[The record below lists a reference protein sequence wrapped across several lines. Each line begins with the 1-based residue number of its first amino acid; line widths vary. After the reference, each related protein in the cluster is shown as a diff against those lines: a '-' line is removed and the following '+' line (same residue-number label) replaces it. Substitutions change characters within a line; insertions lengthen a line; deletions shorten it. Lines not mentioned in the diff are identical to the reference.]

1 MKIDLSCPI
10 EVRGYALSCSD
21 RGMQAVV
28 RLYNLTDRRIASI
41 EAVARWQCTPE
52 NRKIVCPFSMEHMN
66 ACGRSFFQ
74 ITLDNNRMPD
84 ADNIEILFNTV
95 RFEDGDPEWHA
106 GNGPF
111 AEMAPLPP
119 LNSEEMMLLKSVGGD
134 DAVCWPKQND
144 AVWTCVC
151 GRMNPFG
158 TDMCARCHRSMNDA
172 MACTPEYAQEQL
184 NRAAEPTIP
193 VEVLERRFERRR
205 SRLFQRTLLFA
216 LVALAVTAFL
226 VVCEQPAPKPTV
238 LNASAAAI
246 ETLSFKN

>member
-10 EVRGYALSCSD
+10 EVRGYTLSRSD
-21 RGMQAVV
+21 RGIQAVV

-41 EAVARWQCTPE
+41 EAVARWQSTAE
-52 NRKIVCPFSMEHMN
+52 NRRIVCPFSMEYMN
-66 ACGRSFFQ
+66 ACDRSIFQ

-95 RFEDGDPEWHA
+95 RFEDGDTEWHA

-119 LNSEEMMLLKSVGGD
+119 LDSEERMLLKSVGGE

-151 GRMNPFG
+151 GRMNPLG
-158 TDMCARCHRSMNDA
+158 SDVCVRCRRSMADA
-172 MACTPEYAQEQL
+172 MACTPE
-184 NRAAEPTIP
+184 RAKEKLCRTAEPSVP
-193 VEVLERRFERRR
+193 AEVLEHRFERRR
-205 SRLFQRTLLFA
+205 TRLFQRTLLFVLA
-216 LVALAVTAFL
+216 ALAVTAFL
-226 VVCEQPAPKPTV
+226 VISEQPAPQPTV
-238 LNASAAAI
+238 LNASATVI
-246 ETLSFKN
+246 ETVSFKN